1 MLDHLSNVYRSEP
14 KASSRRGKTTLGT
27 TNLNGN
33 SSRGKL
39 ARKSSETASRSVK
52 SGLPSVTAVARFA
65 LERERL
71 AREMGLE
78 ELGGPATLGVVNV
91 GAYCPGRRREMDDSG
106 NKQRKSRNDQRTN
119 EGGGAGP
126 GEKGGGVAEGDRG
139 EALLKKL
146 ERVAEARSVEV
157 RVCLLYCQR

>member
-1 MLDHLSNVYRSEP
+1 M
-14 KASSRRGKTTLGT
+14 KLGT
-27 TNLNGN
+27 SNPDGNG
-33 SSRGKL
+33 SQGKL
-39 ARKSSETASRSVK
+39 ARKSSETASRSAE

-91 GAYCPGRRREMDDSG
+91 GGHCPGRRRDGNDNG
-106 NKQRKSRNDQRTN
+106 NKRKKSQNDQRTK
-119 EGGGAGP
+119 EDGGAGP
-126 GEKGGGVAEGDRG
+126 GERGGKVADGNRG
-139 EALLKKL
+139 EALLETL

-157 RVCLLYCQR
+157 RVYL

>member
-1 MLDHLSNVYRSEP
+1 MLDHLSKVYRSEP
-14 KASSRRGKTTLGT
+14 KASSRRGKTKLGT
-27 TNLNGN
+27 TTTNPKGN

-39 ARKSSETASRSVK
+39 ARKSSETASRSAK

-91 GAYCPGRRREMDDSG
+91 GAYCPSQRRESDDSE
-106 NKQRKSRNDQRTN
+106 NKRRKSRNDQRTN

-126 GEKGGGVAEGDRG
+126 GERWMEIAEGDTG
-139 EALLKKL
+139 EALLETL

-157 RVCLLYCQR
+157 RVYL